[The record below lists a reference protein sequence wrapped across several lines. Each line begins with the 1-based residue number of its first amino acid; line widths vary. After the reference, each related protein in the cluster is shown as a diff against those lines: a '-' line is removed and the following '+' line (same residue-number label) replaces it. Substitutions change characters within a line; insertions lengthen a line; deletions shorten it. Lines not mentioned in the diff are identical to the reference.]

1 MGPNREIGD
10 IGEYYVLY
18 RLIEEGFVATPA
30 PRATTKAIDIL
41 VSTADGLPSTI
52 QVKTKGYTSH
62 GWRLEKRHGDL
73 ETPGLYYALVDLGVE
88 PYVTYVL
95 PAVEMARVVRDSYN
109 AWISTPPTGGTGG
122 RSKNPNEK
130 PGARRMIHDPFPPPF
145 GPVPGCPTGWMERYR
160 ERWDLLKSR

>member
-1 MGPNREIGD
+1 MGRNREIGD
-10 IGEYYVLY
+10 IGEYYLLY
-18 RLIEEGFVATPA
+18 RLVEEGFVATPA

-41 VSTADGLPSTI
+41 VSTTDGLPSTI

-95 PAVEMARVVRDSYN
+95 PAVEMARVVRDSYK
-109 AWISTPPTGGTGG
+109 AWISIPPTRG

-130 PGARRMIHDPFPPPF
+130 PAAKRMIHDPFPPPF
-145 GPVPGCPTGWMERYR
+145 GPVPGCPLRSHLSRYR
-160 ERWDLLKSR
+160 SIHLLKSR